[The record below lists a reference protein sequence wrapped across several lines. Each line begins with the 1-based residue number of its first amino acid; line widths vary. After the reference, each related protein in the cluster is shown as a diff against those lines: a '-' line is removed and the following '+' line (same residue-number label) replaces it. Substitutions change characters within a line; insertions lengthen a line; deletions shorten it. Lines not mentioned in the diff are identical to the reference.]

1 MNNFNLIFPGQ
12 GSQTVGMGLDLY
24 QNHKKAKEVFD
35 EVDDTLNFKLSKII
49 FEGPDDLLRLTE
61 NTQPAIMAT
70 SLAVVKVIEDELK
83 KDITSF
89 SEIVLGHSLH
99 SSSSLL

>member
-35 EVDDTLNFKLSKII
+35 EIRNKFQNEFENQSSQII
-49 FEGPDDLLRLTE
+49 FKRKFKHK
-61 NTQPAIMAT
+61 
-70 SLAVVKVIEDELK
+70 S
-83 KDITSF
+83 
-89 SEIVLGHSLH
+89 
-99 SSSSLL
+99 